1 MNEAPI
7 TITDKALEF
16 VKGIISEADSDCLK
30 LRIYVAGGGCSGLQ
44 YGMALDEMVD
54 VDDEIFTF
62 KDIEVIIGAMDIK
75 YLIGSVV
82 DYVETQ
88 LGGGF
93 KVENP
98 NAVKACGCGSS
109 FSVEDDAA
117 GKTLT
122 GGCGSC
128 KFWKLIFNKTRYF
141 CIEFYFLAGLL
152 N

>member
-1 MNEAPI
+1 MTEAPI
-7 TITDKALEF
+7 ILTETAKQFVRDVITDAQDEDLY
-16 VKGIISEADSDCLK
+16 

-44 YGMALDEMVD
+44 YGMALDQIVD
-54 VDDEIFTF
+54 ADDETF
-62 KDIEVIIGAMDIK
+62 QIDDIKVVLGAMDIK
-75 YLIGSVV
+75 YILGSTV
-82 DYVETQ
+82 DYVQTN

-128 KFWKLIFNKTRYF
+128 SKF
-141 CIEFYFLAGLL
+141 
-152 N
+152 

>member
-16 VKGIISEADSDCLK
+16 VKVIISEADSDCLK

-128 KFWKLIFNKTRYF
+128 KF
-141 CIEFYFLAGLL
+141 
-152 N
+152 

>member
-1 MNEAPI
+1 MTEAPI
-7 TITDKALEF
+7 TLTEKAVEF
-16 VKGIISEADSDCLK
+16 VKNIISEADSDSLH

-54 VDDEIFTF
+54 VDDEVFEIQDL
-62 KDIEVIIGAMDIK
+62 KVVLGAMDIK
-75 YLIGSVV
+75 YLNGAIV
-82 DYVETQ
+82 DYVDTN

-109 FSVEDDAA
+109 FSVEDDVA
-117 GKTLT
+117 GKTIT

-128 KFWKLIFNKTRYF
+128 KF
-141 CIEFYFLAGLL
+141 
-152 N
+152 

>member
-75 YLIGSVV
+75 YLIGSTV
-82 DYVETQ
+82 DYVDTQ
-88 LGGGF
+88 VGGGF

-128 KFWKLIFNKTRYF
+128 KF
-141 CIEFYFLAGLL
+141 
-152 N
+152 

>member
-7 TITDKALEF
+7 TITDKALDF

-75 YLIGSVV
+75 YLIGSTL
-82 DYVETQ
+82 DYVDTQ
-88 LGGGF
+88 VGGGF

-128 KFWKLIFNKTRYF
+128 KF
-141 CIEFYFLAGLL
+141 
-152 N
+152 

>member
-128 KFWKLIFNKTRYF
+128 LF
-141 CIEFYFLAGLL
+141 
-152 N
+152 

>member
-109 FSVEDDAA
+109 FSVEDDAE

-128 KFWKLIFNKTRYF
+128 KF
-141 CIEFYFLAGLL
+141 
-152 N
+152 

>member
-7 TITDKALEF
+7 TITDKALDF

-75 YLIGSVV
+75 YLIGSTV
-82 DYVETQ
+82 DYVDTQ
-88 LGGGF
+88 VGGGF

-128 KFWKLIFNKTRYF
+128 KF
-141 CIEFYFLAGLL
+141 
-152 N
+152 

>member
-128 KFWKLIFNKTRYF
+128 KF
-141 CIEFYFLAGLL
+141 
-152 N
+152 

>member
-1 MNEAPI
+1 MIKMEPLPI
-7 TITDKALEF
+7 TLTNNAKEHVLSILE
-16 VKGIISEADSDCLK
+16 EQEDRDSLY

-44 YGMALDEMVD
+44 YGMALDTIVD
-54 VDDEIFTF
+54 VDDEIF
-62 KDIEVIIGAMDIK
+62 DIDNLKIIIGAMDIK
-75 YLIGSVV
+75 YLNGSIV
-82 DYVETQ
+82 DYVTNN

-109 FSVEDDAA
+109 FSVADDEA

-128 KFWKLIFNKTRYF
+128 KF
-141 CIEFYFLAGLL
+141 
-152 N
+152 

>member
-1 MNEAPI
+1 MTEAPI
-7 TITDKALEF
+7 TLTEKAVEF
-16 VKGIISEADSDCLK
+16 VKNIISEANSDSLH

-54 VDDEIFTF
+54 VDDEVFEIQDL
-62 KDIEVIIGAMDIK
+62 KVVLGAMDIK
-75 YLIGSVV
+75 YLNGAIV
-82 DYVETQ
+82 DYVDTN

-109 FSVEDDAA
+109 FSVEDDVA
-117 GKTLT
+117 GKTIT

-128 KFWKLIFNKTRYF
+128 KF
-141 CIEFYFLAGLL
+141 
-152 N
+152 

>member
-1 MNEAPI
+1 MTEAPI
-7 TITDKALEF
+7 SLTDKAVEF
-16 VKGIISEADSDCLK
+16 VKSIILEADSDNLH

-54 VDDEIFTF
+54 VDDEVFEIQ
-62 KDIEVIIGAMDIK
+62 DIKVVLGAMDIK
-75 YLIGSVV
+75 YLNGAVV
-82 DYVETQ
+82 DYVDTK

-109 FSVEDDAA
+109 FSVEDDVA
-117 GKTLT
+117 GKTIT

-128 KFWKLIFNKTRYF
+128 KF
-141 CIEFYFLAGLL
+141 
-152 N
+152 

>member
-7 TITDKALEF
+7 TITDKALDF

-128 KFWKLIFNKTRYF
+128 KF
-141 CIEFYFLAGLL
+141 
-152 N
+152 

>member
-54 VDDEIFTF
+54 ADDEIFTF

-128 KFWKLIFNKTRYF
+128 KF
-141 CIEFYFLAGLL
+141 
-152 N
+152 

>member
-7 TITDKALEF
+7 TITDKALDF

-54 VDDEIFTF
+54 VDDEIFKF

-82 DYVETQ
+82 DYVDTQ
-88 LGGGF
+88 IGGGF

-109 FSVEDDAA
+109 FSVEDDEN

-128 KFWKLIFNKTRYF
+128 KFWKLLFQ
-141 CIEFYFLAGLL
+141 
-152 N
+152 